1 LAVIHDEYLRERIR
15 IVNEPMKPEEH
26 IVAADYI
33 SDRMSDDARLAA
45 DEHLRQ
51 CANCREAIGAAR
63 AKQLESAQMPDNA
76 RRRLVPTPLRVFFPK
91 VAGGIRR
98 LPRFLGRFGIVIG
111 LVVTVLLLPAPEGVS
126 PEGQRAL
133 ALLVFTASILAL
145 EPVSLPIAALMVPLM
160 QVALGLADARIA
172 FEPFSRPVV
181 FLILTSLFLAEALR
195 KYGLTRRLALAT
207 IVASRG
213 GVPSVLF
220 GLMAIAALFS
230 MWVENTATAAML
242 IPVAMTLSRQVT
254 DPKIARSFLV
264 LLVLGIAYSAS
275 IGGMATIMG
284 AASNAVTAG
293 LLAEIRP
300 WRFTDWM
307 QYGVPALLFM
317 FPVTW
322 WLLLRI
328 APVPLTK
335 LEVEPARQALHKQGR
350 MGKSEWE
357 LLATLGTAICLWVSG
372 EFLETYFALPSTLM
386 SAALVGV
393 AAVAY
398 LGVRGILDWDDMKGV
413 SWGIF
418 FTIGAGLSLGD
429 ALIRTGVT
437 EWVASLMAPAV
448 GALPFFVSLMILV
461 YASALLTNVLNNTT
475 IAAFLVPILISLA
488 RSDPSFNAVQL
499 VLPVALATTFGYSL
513 PSASGRMALIAA
525 SGIVTRA
532 EMIRTGTIMTLA
544 SSLVLG
550 LYFYVLTR
558 LNLI

>member
-1 LAVIHDEYLRERIR
+1 MH
-15 IVNEPMKPEEH
+15 PEEH
-26 IVAADYI
+26 IVAADYV
-33 SDRMSDDARLAA
+33 SDRMSDHARVAA
-45 DEHLRQ
+45 DEHLAQ
-51 CANCREAIGAAR
+51 CAECREAVDAAQ
-63 AKQLESAQMPDNA
+63 AKLVQSAWVPGRI
-76 RRRLVPTPLRVFFPK
+76 RRVLVAAPLRVLIPK

-98 LPRFLGRFGIVIG
+98 LPRFVGRFGIVVG

-160 QVALGLADARIA
+160 QVGLGLADARLA

-207 IVASRG
+207 ISVSGG
-213 GVPSVLF
+213 GVPAVLF
-220 GLMAIAALFS
+220 GLMAIAALIS

-242 IPVAMTLSRQVT
+242 IPVAMTLSRQVE
-254 DPKIARSFLV
+254 DPKAARSFLV

-284 AASNAVTAG
+284 ASSNAVAAG
-293 LLAEIRP
+293 LLADIRP
-300 WRFTDWM
+300 WRFMDWM
-307 QYGVPALLFM
+307 RYGVPALLII

-322 WLLLRI
+322 WLLLRL
-328 APVPLTK
+328 APVPFDR

-350 MGKSEWE
+350 IGKSEWE
-357 LLATLGTAICLWVSG
+357 LMATIGVAICLWVSG
-372 EFLETYFALPSTLM
+372 EFLESSFALPPTLL

-398 LGVRGILDWDDMKGV
+398 LGIRGILDWDDMKGV

-437 EWVASLMAPAV
+437 DWIASLISPAI
-448 GALPFFVSLMILV
+448 GGLPFFMSLMILV

-475 IAAFLVPILISLA
+475 IAAFLVPILISIA

-525 SGIVTRA
+525 SGIVTRS
-532 EMIRTGTIMTLA
+532 EMMRAGTIMTLA
-544 SSLVLG
+544 NSLVLG
-550 LYFYVLTR
+550 LYFYVLAR
-558 LNLI
+558 LDWI

>member
-1 LAVIHDEYLRERIR
+1 
-15 IVNEPMKPEEH
+15 MKPEEH
-26 IVAADYI
+26 IVAADYVA
-33 SDRMSDDARLAA
+33 DRMSAEARLAA
-45 DEHLRQ
+45 DAHLEQ
-51 CANCREAIGAAR
+51 CEKCREAVEAAR
-63 AKQLESAQMPDNA
+63 AKQAQSAAAPVA
-76 RRRLVPTPLRVFFPK
+76 RRRRLVPAALRVFVPK
-91 VAGGIRR
+91 VASGIWR

-111 LVVTVLLLPAPEGVS
+111 LTIAVLVLPAPEGVT

-133 ALLVFTASILAL
+133 ALLAFTASILAL

-160 QVALGLADARIA
+160 QVALGLADVRVA

-181 FLILTSLFLAEALR
+181 FLILASLFLAEALR

-207 IVASRG
+207 IVASGG
-213 GVPSVLF
+213 GVPAVLF
-220 GLMAIAALFS
+220 GLMSIAALIS

-242 IPVAMTLSRQVT
+242 IPVAMTLSRQVE
-254 DPKIARSFLV
+254 DPIVARSFLV

-275 IGGMATIMG
+275 LGGMATIMG
-284 AASNAVTAG
+284 AASNAVASG
-293 LLAEIRP
+293 LLADIRP

-307 QYGVPALLFM
+307 RYGLPALLII
-317 FPVTW
+317 FPLTW

-328 APVPLTK
+328 CPVQLRK

-350 MGKSEWE
+350 VSRHEWE
-357 LLATLGTAICLWVSG
+357 LLATLGIAIGLWVSG
-372 EFLETYFALPSTLM
+372 EFLESTLELPPTLL

-398 LGVRGILDWDDMKGV
+398 LGIRGILDWDDMKGV

-418 FTIGAGLSLGD
+418 FTIGAGLTLGD

-437 EWVASLMAPAV
+437 AWVASLISPAI

-475 IAAFLVPILISLA
+475 IAAFLIPILISLA

-532 EMIRTGTIMTLA
+532 EMMRTGTLMTLA
-544 SSLVLG
+544 NSLILG
-550 LYFYVLTR
+550 LYFYFLSR
-558 LNLI
+558 LDWI

>member
-1 LAVIHDEYLRERIR
+1 
-15 IVNEPMKPEEH
+15 M
-26 IVAADYI
+26 
-33 SDRMSDDARLAA
+33 
-45 DEHLRQ
+45 
-51 CANCREAIGAAR
+51 
-63 AKQLESAQMPDNA
+63 
-76 RRRLVPTPLRVFFPK
+76 FFPK

-111 LVVTVLLLPAPEGVS
+111 LVATVLLLPAPEGVS

-160 QVALGLADARIA
+160 QVGLGLADARLA

-213 GVPSVLF
+213 GVPAVLF
-220 GLMAIAALFS
+220 GLMAIAALIS

-284 AASNAVTAG
+284 AASNAVAAG

-307 QYGVPALLFM
+307 RYGVPALLII
-317 FPVTW
+317 FPLTW
-322 WLLLRI
+322 WLLLRLC
-328 APVPLTK
+328 PVQVEK
-335 LEVEPARQALHKQGR
+335 LEVDPARQALHKQGR
-350 MGKSEWE
+350 ISKNEWE
-357 LLATLGTAICLWVSG
+357 LLATLGFAICLWVGG
-372 EFLETYFALPSTLM
+372 EFLESYFSLPPTLL

-398 LGVRGILDWDDMKGV
+398 LGVRGILDWEDMKGV

-437 EWVASLMAPAV
+437 DWVASLLAPAV
-448 GALPFFVSLMILV
+448 GALPFFVSLMVLV

-475 IAAFLVPILISLA
+475 IAAFMVPILISIA

-532 EMIRTGTIMTLA
+532 EMMRTGTLMTLA
-544 SSLVLG
+544 NSLVLG
-550 LYFYVLTR
+550 LYFYVLAG
-558 LNLI
+558 LKWI

>member
-1 LAVIHDEYLRERIR
+1 
-15 IVNEPMKPEEH
+15 MKPEEH
-26 IVAADYI
+26 IVAADYVT
-33 SDRMSDDARLAA
+33 DRMSDEARLAA
-45 DEHLRQ
+45 DEHLTR
-51 CANCREAIGAAR
+51 CAKCREAIDAAR
-63 AKQLESAQMPDNA
+63 ARQLESAQTTGRI
-76 RRRLVPTPLRVFFPK
+76 RRRLIPAPLRVFFPK
-91 VAGGIRR
+91 VAGGIRG

-111 LVVTVLLLPAPEGVS
+111 LTITVLLLPAPEGVS

-160 QVALGLADARIA
+160 QVGLGLADARVA

-213 GVPSVLF
+213 GVPAVLF
-220 GLMAIAALFS
+220 GLMAIAALIS

-242 IPVAMTLSRQVT
+242 IPVAMTLSRQVA
-254 DPKIARSFLV
+254 DPKTARTFLV

-293 LLAEIRP
+293 LLADIRP

-307 QYGVPALLFM
+307 QYGVPALLII
-317 FPVTW
+317 FPLTW
-322 WLLLRI
+322 WLLLRLC
-328 APVPLTK
+328 PVQLEK

-350 MGKSEWE
+350 IRKNEWE
-357 LLATLGTAICLWVSG
+357 LLATLGFAILLWVGG
-372 EFLETYFALPSTLM
+372 EFLESYFALPATLF

-398 LGVRGILDWDDMKGV
+398 LGVRGILDWEDMKGV

-418 FTIGAGLSLGD
+418 FIIGAGLSLGD

-437 EWVASLMAPAV
+437 DWVASLISPAIGV
-448 GALPFFVSLMILV
+448 LPFFVSLMVLV

-475 IAAFLVPILISLA
+475 IAAFLVPILISVA

-532 EMIRTGTIMTLA
+532 EMMRTGTIMTLA
-544 SSLVLG
+544 NTLVLG
-550 LYFYVLTR
+550 LYFYVLAR
-558 LNLI
+558 LNWI

>member
-1 LAVIHDEYLRERIR
+1 
-15 IVNEPMKPEEH
+15 MKPEEH
-26 IVAADYI
+26 IVAADYV
-33 SDRMSDDARLAA
+33 SDRMSDDARSAA
-45 DEHLRQ
+45 DEHLAR
-51 CANCREAIGAAR
+51 CAECREAIEAAR
-63 AKQLESAQMPDNA
+63 EKQLESSQVPGRI
-76 RRRLVPTPLRVFFPK
+76 RRRLVPAPLRVFFPK

-98 LPRFLGRFGIVIG
+98 LPRFLSLFGIVVG
-111 LVVTVLLLPAPEGVS
+111 LVVAVLLLPAPEGVS

-160 QVALGLADARIA
+160 QVALGLADARLA

-195 KYGLTRRLALAT
+195 KHGLTRRLALTT
-207 IVASRG
+207 IVASGG
-213 GVPSVLF
+213 GVPAVLF
-220 GLMAIAALFS
+220 GLMAIAALIS

-242 IPVAMTLSRQVT
+242 IPVAMTLSRQVE

-284 AASNAVTAG
+284 ASSNAVAAG

-307 QYGVPALLFM
+307 RYGVPALLLV
-317 FPVTW
+317 FPLTW
-322 WLLLRI
+322 WLLLRFT
-328 APVPLTK
+328 PVKLEK
-335 LEVEPARQALHKQGR
+335 LEVEPAQQALHKQGR
-350 MGKSEWE
+350 MSKSEWE
-357 LLATLGTAICLWVSG
+357 LLATLGVAICLWVGG
-372 EFLETYFALPSTLM
+372 EFLESFLSLPPTLL

-398 LGVRGILDWDDMKGV
+398 LGVRNILDWEDMKGV

-437 EWVASLMAPAV
+437 EWVASLISPAI
-448 GALPFFVSLMILV
+448 GGLPFFVSLMILV

-488 RSDPSFNAVQL
+488 SSDPSFNAVQL

-525 SGIVTRA
+525 SGIVTRT
-532 EMIRTGTIMTLA
+532 EMMRTGTMMTLA
-544 SSLVLG
+544 NSLVLA
-550 LYFYVLTR
+550 LYFYMLVR
-558 LNLI
+558 LNWI